1 MAFKFHCCL
10 IVFAACVGQPAMA
23 ESEPDYN
30 VAGCAEARAFLNG
43 GEGTLALSGGMWII
57 NCDKV
62 GETETSAAVEARM
75 RADLANQSTDA
86 FVRANLGLRL
96 ALAYS
101 KRKQLAEAARL
112 VIAAQAEYLG
122 QPERDEFTNFWF
134 EQVSSDLGID
144 LAKQPE
150 LAAPHLDARVMFLDM
165 LRDSEM
171 HAYLPERKLPLAL
184 NIALGNALQLENL
197 DRSALHAGHMARL
210 RAETPPGDTPD
221 RFLSASMIAKVA
233 HSLIQAKRTEE
244 AQTIIGD
251 DPPVRALV
259 AAYTALDAINPAQSD
274 LDLSLRSIVEATD
287 NPWWRA
293 GLAESIDREREIVA
307 QIVDGVAAELHH
319 SGRTA
324 DADRVRALQ
333 HPQFER

>member
-1 MAFKFHCCL
+1 MAFKFHRCL

-23 ESEPDYN
+23 ESELDYN

-43 GEGTLALSGGMWII
+43 GKGSLDRSGGMWILQ
-57 NCDKV
+57 CDKA
-62 GETETSAAVEARM
+62 GEPETSAAVEARM
-75 RADLANQSTDA
+75 RADLANPSTDA

-101 KRKQLAEAARL
+101 KRKQLTEAARL

-122 QPERDEFTNFWF
+122 QPERDEFTNYWF
-134 EQVSSDLGID
+134 ETVSNHLGID

-171 HAYLPERKLPLAL
+171 YADLPDTMLPLAL

-197 DRSALHAGHMARL
+197 DRAALHASHMARL

-221 RFLSASMIAKVA
+221 RFLSASMIARVA
-233 HSLIQAKRTEE
+233 HSLTQANRTEE
-244 AQTIIGD
+244 AKAIIGD
-251 DPPVRALV
+251 DPVRALV
-259 AAYTALDAINPAQSD
+259 AAYTALDATNPAQSD

-293 GLAESIDREREIVA
+293 GLAESIDWDREIVA
-307 QIVDGVAAELHH
+307 QIIDGVAAELHH
-319 SGRTA
+319 RGRTA

-333 HPQFER
+333 HPHFER